1 MCFKNIKIKK
11 ISRIIF
17 SVKDP
22 DKRVNGKGKKILE
35 KNKLEVVSGILKKKI
50 RKTLPRLFFK

>member
-1 MCFKNIKIKK
+1 MCFKILKSK

-22 DKRVNGKGKKILE
+22 DKRVNGKGKILE
-35 KNKLEVVSGILKKKI
+35 NKLEVVSGILKKKSEKLYPVI
-50 RKTLPRLFFK
+50 F

>member
-1 MCFKNIKIKK
+1 MCFKILKLKK

-22 DKRVNGKGKKILE
+22 DKRVNGKGKKYLK
-35 KNKLEVVSGILKKKI
+35 KNKLEVVSGILKKKSEKLTTVI
-50 RKTLPRLFFK
+50 F